1 MARTTRWTL
10 WAAAAVTL
18 MGAAACND
26 SQSPRPRALLGLPD
40 VGTLAVTVTTS
51 GSNTPSGYTVI
62 VDGSSSQSVGATGV
76 ATFLGLPSGSHTVLL
91 SRVPSNCSLSGDNPR
106 TVSLIAGLVA
116 ATTFSV
122 SCTAPPTTGSLRVT
136 TATSGASG
144 DVDPDGYSVT
154 LDGTTSRAI
163 GDNATTTFSG
173 LAPGS
178 HTVVLSGVAA
188 NGTVSGGTSRTLSVT
203 AGTTVST
210 SYAVSCAPTG
220 PTTGSLSVTTATSG
234 ASGDVDPDGYSV
246 TLDGTTSRAI
256 GDNATTTFSGLA
268 PGSHTV
274 VLSGVAAN
282 CTVSGGTSRTLSVTA
297 GSTVSTS
304 YAVSCAPTGPT
315 TGSLSVTTA
324 TSGASGDVDPDGY
337 SVTLD
342 GTTSRAIGDNATT
355 TFSGLAPG
363 SHTVVLS
370 GVAANCT
377 VSGGTSRTLSV
388 TAGSTVST
396 SYAVS
401 CAPTGPTTGSLSV
414 TTATSGASGDVDPDG
429 YSVTLDGTTSRAIG
443 DNATTTF
450 SGLAP
455 GSHTVVL
462 SGVAANCTVSG
473 GTSRTLSVTAGSTVS
488 TSYAVSCAPTGPTTG
503 SLSVTTA
510 TSGASGDVDPD
521 GYSVTLDGTT
531 SRAIG
536 DNATTTFS
544 GLAPG
549 SHTVVLSGVAANCTV
564 SGGTSRTLSVTA
576 GSTVSTSYAVSC
588 APTGPTTGS
597 LSVTTATS
605 GASGDV
611 DPDGYSVTLDG
622 TTSRAIGDNA
632 TTTFSGLAPGSHT
645 VVLSGVAANCT
656 VSGGTSRTL
665 SVTAGSTV
673 STSYAVSCAPTG
685 PTTGSLSVTT
695 ATSGAS
701 GDVDP
706 DGYSVTLDGTT
717 SRAIG
722 DNATTTFSGLA
733 PGSHTVVLSGV
744 AANCTVSGGTSRTL
758 SVTAGSTVST
768 SYAVSCAPTGP
779 TTGSLSVTTATS
791 GASGDVD
798 PDGYS
803 VTLDGTTSRAIGDNA
818 TTTFSGL
825 APGSHTVVLS
835 GVAANCTVS
844 GGTSRTLSVTA
855 GSTVSTS
862 YAVSCAPTGPTTG
875 SLSVTTA
882 TSGASGDV
890 DPDGYSVTLDGTT
903 SRAIGDNAT
912 TTFSGL
918 APGSHTVVLSGVA
931 ANCTVSGG
939 TSRTLSVTAGS
950 TVSTSYAVSC
960 APTGPTTGS
969 LSVTTA
975 TSGAS
980 GDVDPDGYSVT
991 LDGTTSRAIGDNA
1004 TTTFSGL
1011 APGSHTVVLSGVAAN
1026 CTVSGGT
1033 SRTLSVTAGSTVS
1046 TSYAVSCA
1054 PTGPTTGSLSVTTAT
1069 SGASGDVDPD
1079 GYSVTLD
1086 GTTSRAIGDNATTTF
1101 TGLAPGS
1108 HTVVLSGVAA
1118 NCTVSGGTS
1127 RTLSVTAGSTVS
1139 TSYAV
1144 SCAPTGPTTG
1154 SLSVTTATSG
1164 ASGDVDPDGYSVTLD
1179 GTTSR
1184 AIGDNATTTFTG
1196 LAPGSHTVVL
1206 SGVAANCTVSGGT
1219 SRTLSVTAGSTVSTS
1234 YAVSCAPTGPTSGA
1248 SGDLDPDGYTVS
1260 VDGGAASQ
1268 PIPDNG
1274 SVTFTGPAGDHTVAL
1289 SGVAGNCSVSGANPR
1304 TVTVPSGGTVS
1315 TMFSVSC
1322 APTGGGTGSLTV
1334 TTSTTGSNLDPDGY
1348 TITIDGSFSQ
1358 PIGTNAS
1365 VTFTG
1370 PSGDHT
1376 LALSGVA
1383 SNCSVSG

>member
-1101 TGLAPGS
+1101 SGLAPGS

-1234 YAVSCAPTGPTSGA
+1234 YAVSCAPTGPTTGSLSVTTATSGA
-1248 SGDLDPDGYTVS
+1248 SGDVDPDGY
-1260 VDGGAASQ
+1260 
-1268 PIPDNG
+1268 
-1274 SVTFTGPAGDHTVAL
+1274 SVTLDGTTSRAIGDNATTTFSGLAPGSHTV
-1289 SGVAGNCSVSGANPR
+1289 V
-1304 TVTVPSGGTVS
+1304 
-1315 TMFSVSC
+1315 
-1322 APTGGGTGSLTV
+1322 
-1334 TTSTTGSNLDPDGY
+1334 
-1348 TITIDGSFSQ
+1348 
-1358 PIGTNAS
+1358 
-1365 VTFTG
+1365 
-1370 PSGDHT
+1370 
-1376 LALSGVA
+1376 
-1383 SNCSVSG
+1383 